1 MTVLEEIFRCLKKAC
16 SYNRHEQIAPAA
28 VLWTDKERQWE
39 SVIPV
44 MKGALPEL
52 LTFGSYQPDSK
63 TGPAIWI
70 KCVIARTLPEA
81 DWNESDVPI
90 IYLPGISRMEL
101 RAIESCPKELQPLAE
116 LQYRGTF
123 WSQKNGKDWT
133 LYAFLKSKDG
143 GLGLDVAHDENTLQ
157 ALHRAF
163 SQVLYSQVTQLQGKR
178 LEEHDFNI
186 LLNPDPVRDLLK
198 WLDDPKGTRAVLS
211 DKEWDAFISVCK
223 SEFSFNPSV
232 EGELIG
238 AERLAHRE
246 GVWEKVWLRFSEAP
260 QLYRNIPD
268 LLRKTSPKD
277 IMALAD
283 LSSWP
288 QRNDEEENSLRR
300 SLLELS
306 GATPENARKKVLEL
320 EGLHAKRRQWV
331 WAKLGQ
337 SPLATAL
344 EYLCRVA
351 TGTSQSLIADTP
363 DDLGKEYM
371 GKGWVI
377 DMSVLRAIS
386 AVEKMDDVQAV
397 ISTVQCIYNPWL
409 EKVTEAFQ
417 GLVASK
423 GYPGNHLEK
432 REYQTGTCILFV
444 DGLRFDV
451 GRTLAE
457 KLQGKGC
464 EVSEESQWTPMPSV
478 TSNAK
483 PAVSPIVDSVSG
495 KVQDGELAMSVRASG
510 KPLNQYNFRKLL
522 EEDGWQVLLK
532 GDMGDPE
539 GKAWA
544 EFGDLDHFGHEHGL
558 KLARYINDQL
568 NALIEFIECLFDA
581 GWKQIQ
587 MVTDHG
593 WLLLPGGLPK
603 AELPKFL
610 TETRWGRCA
619 ILKETSMVDVLMIPW
634 FWAHEVS
641 IAVPDGIRS
650 YISGREYDHGGLSLQ
665 ECLTPVLTIVRKSKK
680 PVVRILDHQWRGLRC
695 KVIIEGHAK
704 GIRADIRT
712 KPAMAET
719 TVANKGKEFDDT
731 SSLSLVVEDDGL
743 IGTAATLVLVDQ
755 EGSVLA
761 KAPTTIGGE

>member
-16 SYNRHEQIAPAA
+16 AYNRHEQIAPAA

-39 SVIPV
+39 PVIPV
-44 MKGALPEL
+44 LKGTLPEL
-52 LTFGSYQPDSK
+52 LTFGSYQPDTK

-70 KCVIARTLPEA
+70 KCMIARTIPGA
-81 DWNESDVPI
+81 DWTEFDVPI

-163 SQVLYSQVTQLQGKR
+163 PQVLYSQVAQLQGKR
-178 LEEHDFNI
+178 LEEHDFN
-186 LLNPDPVRDLLK
+186 LLLTPDPIRDLLK
-198 WLDDPKGTRAVLS
+198 WLDDPKGTRAALS
-211 DKEWDAFISVCK
+211 DNEWDAFISVCK
-223 SEFSFNPSV
+223 SEFSFNPSI
-232 EGELIG
+232 EGELIC

-283 LSSWP
+283 PSTWP
-288 QRNDEEENSLRR
+288 QLNDEEENNLRR

-306 GATPENARKKVLEL
+306 DATPENARKKVQEL

-337 SPLATAL
+337 SPLAIAL

-351 TGTSQSLIADTP
+351 TGTSQSLIANTP
-363 DDLGKEYM
+363 DDLGKEYK

-377 DMSVLRAIS
+377 DMSVLSAIS
-386 AVEKMDDVQAV
+386 AVVKKDDVQAV
-397 ISTVQCIYNPWL
+397 ISTIQCIYNPWL
-409 EKVTEAFQ
+409 EKLTEAFQ
-417 GLVASK
+417 SLVASQ

-432 REYQTGTCILFV
+432 HEYQPGTCVLFV

-451 GRTLAE
+451 GRILAE
-457 KLQGKGC
+457 KLQAKGC
-464 EVSEESQWTPMPSV
+464 DVSEESQWTPIPSV

-483 PAVSPIVDSVSG
+483 PAVSPIVDRVSG
-495 KVQDGELAMSVRASG
+495 KVQDGELAMSVLATG
-510 KPLNQYNFRKLL
+510 KPLNPYNFRKLL

-532 GDMGDPE
+532 GDTGDPE

-558 KLARYINDQL
+558 KLARYIDDQL

-593 WLLLPGGLPK
+593 WILLPGGLPK
-603 AELPKFL
+603 AVLPKFL

-619 ILKETSMVDVLMIPW
+619 LLKETSNVDVLVIPW
-634 FWAHEVS
+634 FWAQEVS
-641 IAVPDGIRS
+641 IAVPYGIKS

-665 ECLTPVLTIVRKSKK
+665 ECLTPVLTIVRKSRK
-680 PVVRILDHQWRGLRC
+680 PVVRIIDHQWKGLRC

-712 KPAMAET
+712 KPAMAES
-719 TVANKGKEFDDT
+719 TVANMGKEFEDT

-743 IGTAATLVLVDQ
+743 IGTAATLVLVDL

-761 KAPTTIGGE
+761 KVLTTIGGE